1 MRVKVNEKVK
11 IVAKP
16 CFYFGRTGI
25 VTQVFPRKDYL
36 LRNGVLI
43 GNKLQYFADCELVRS
58 NEKH

>member
-11 IVAKP
+11 IVAMP

-25 VTQVFPRKDYL
+25 VTQVFPRKDCL

-43 GNKLQYFADCELVRS
+43 GNKIQYFADCEIRRV
-58 NEKH
+58 K